1 MQTFAKNAGE
11 YSSGETIVNLGWSD
25 SILRLSQMES
35 VLFVTLVFAW
45 LNSPHGLNRLHR

>member
-11 YSSGETIVNLGWSD
+11 NSSGETITDLDWSD

-35 VLFVTLVFAW
+35 VLFVTLVFE
-45 LNSPHGLNRLHR
+45 HG

>member
-25 SILRLSQMES
+25 SILRLSQMK
-35 VLFVTLVFAW
+35 VFFLLHLFLY
-45 LNSPHGLNRLHR
+45 G